1 MCLRAIGFAL
11 CPLVFVV
18 GAGGIVV
25 DRRWD
30 WKGGVG
36 RWVKFAHRCG
46 CCFEYV

>member
-11 CPLVFVV
+11 CPLLFVV

-25 DRRWD
+25 DRRGD

-36 RWVKFAHRCG
+36 SWGRFAHGCG
-46 CCFEYV
+46 CVGEE